1 MKAAV
6 RSVLRS
12 GLRLTQRGL
21 ALLCALELGPHA
33 HAQELPFRRAIELAL
48 QHSGAMAAANAD
60 ELRARAGLQE
70 ARDLFLPQL
79 TVGSG
84 LAWTYGFPLSIEG
97 AAPSI
102 VNVNSQS
109 LVFNPAQHEFI
120 QAARRDWLAS
130 SASTLDRRNQVMLEA
145 AEAYSELDNLQSA
158 LGILAQQQQAARK
171 AEQIV
176 SDRLHEGVDSEVELT
191 RAKLTTAKVVMNIAQ
206 SQGAADLL
214 RARLSQL
221 TGLPADS
228 IRTLTESIPKLPEVN
243 QDSDL
248 ASLAVETSPTVKQ
261 ASEQAEGKRF
271 RAKGEHK
278 MSYPAVDFVAQYGLF
293 SKANNFQ
300 DFFLR
305 FQRNNATVGA
315 AIKVPVF
322 NFSQKARAQA
332 ADAEALAAKKQA
344 EEIKD
349 DISNQTLKL
358 QRSVRQLAAA
368 KEVARL
374 EHELAQADVESAQ
387 ARLQAGSATLKDSE
401 TAQVKEQES
410 YIAYLQASLALDKAQ
425 MELLR
430 ATNQLQQWA
439 LSAPGQ

>member
-1 MKAAV
+1 MKFVAG
-6 RSVLRS
+6 VLARIVA
-12 GLRLTQRGL
+12 GV
-21 ALLCALELGPHA
+21 ALLCSVVLFPSA
-33 HAQELPFRRAIELAL
+33 HAQELPFRHAIELAL
-48 QHSGAMAAANAD
+48 QHSGTVAIANAAQLQAH
-60 ELRARAGLQE
+60 EGLQE

-97 AAPSI
+97 SAPSI

-109 LVFNPAQHEFI
+109 MVFNAAQHEFI
-120 QAARRDWLAS
+120 QAAKQSWLAS
-130 SASTLDRRNQVMLEA
+130 TFSTKDRRNAVLLET
-145 AEAYSELDNLQSA
+145 AETYAELDMLQST
-158 LGILAQQQQAARK
+158 LNILAQQQAAAQK

-176 SDRLHEGVDSEVELT
+176 SDRVHEGVDSEVELT
-191 RAKLTTAKVVMNIAQ
+191 RAKLTVAKVAVNIAQ
-206 SQGAADLL
+206 SQGSADLL
-214 RARLSQL
+214 RARLAQL

-248 ASLAVETSPTVKQ
+248 ASLAVQSSPAVKQ
-261 ASEQAEGKRF
+261 ASEEAESKRF

-300 DFFLR
+300 DFFVR

-315 AIKVPVF
+315 AIRFPIF
-322 NFSQKARAQA
+322 NLSGKAHAEA
-332 ADAEALAAKKQA
+332 ADAEALAARKQA
-344 EEIKD
+344 EAVKD
-349 DISNQTLKL
+349 DIANQTLKL
-358 QRSVRQLAAA
+358 QRSVRQLAAG

-374 EHELAQADVESAQ
+374 EHELAQADLESAQ
-387 ARLQAGSATLKDSE
+387 AQIQAGRASLKDAE
-401 TAQVKEQES
+401 AAQVKEQES

-430 ATNQLQQWA
+430 ATNDLQQWA
-439 LSAPGQ
+439 LPGSS

>member
-1 MKAAV
+1 MKLVAG
-6 RSVLRS
+6 VLARIVA
-12 GLRLTQRGL
+12 GVT
-21 ALLCALELGPHA
+21 LLCSAVLVPAA
-33 HAQELPFRRAIELAL
+33 HAQELPFRHAIELAL
-48 QHSGAMAAANAD
+48 QHSGTMAIANAAQLQAH
-60 ELRARAGLQE
+60 EGLQE

-97 AAPSI
+97 SAPSI

-109 LVFNPAQHEFI
+109 MVFNAAQHEFI
-120 QAARRDWLAS
+120 QAAKQSWLAS
-130 SASTLDRRNQVMLEA
+130 TFSTKDRRNAVLLET
-145 AEAYSELDNLQSA
+145 AETYAELDMLQST
-158 LGILAQQQQAARK
+158 LHILAQQQAAAQK

-176 SDRLHEGVDSEVELT
+176 SDRVHEGVDSEVELT
-191 RAKLTTAKVVMNIAQ
+191 RAKLTAAKVAVNIAQ
-206 SQGAADLL
+206 SQGSADLL
-214 RARLSQL
+214 RARLAQL

-248 ASLAVETSPTVKQ
+248 ASLAVQSSPAVKQ
-261 ASEQAEGKRF
+261 ASEEAESKRF

-300 DFFLR
+300 DFFVR

-315 AIKVPVF
+315 AIRFPIF
-322 NFSQKARAQA
+322 NLSGKAHAEA
-332 ADAEALAAKKQA
+332 ADAEALAARKQA
-344 EEIKD
+344 EAVKD
-349 DISNQTLKL
+349 DIANQTLKL
-358 QRSVRQLAAA
+358 QRSVRQLAAG

-374 EHELAQADVESAQ
+374 EHELAQADLESAQ
-387 ARLQAGSATLKDSE
+387 AQIQAGRASLKDAE
-401 TAQVKEQES
+401 AAQVKEQES

-430 ATNQLQQWA
+430 ATNDLQQWA
-439 LSAPGQ
+439 LPGSS

>member
-1 MKAAV
+1 MKFVAG
-6 RSVLRS
+6 VLARIVA
-12 GLRLTQRGL
+12 GV
-21 ALLCALELGPHA
+21 ALLCSVVLVSSA
-33 HAQELPFRRAIELAL
+33 HAQELPFRHAIELAL
-48 QHSGAMAAANAD
+48 QHSGTVAIANAAQLQAH
-60 ELRARAGLQE
+60 EGLQE

-97 AAPSI
+97 SAPSI

-109 LVFNPAQHEFI
+109 MVFNAAQHEFI
-120 QAARRDWLAS
+120 QAAKQSWLAS
-130 SASTLDRRNQVMLEA
+130 TFSTKDRRNAVLLET
-145 AEAYSELDNLQSA
+145 AETYAELDMLQST
-158 LGILAQQQQAARK
+158 LNILAQQQAAAQK

-176 SDRLHEGVDSEVELT
+176 SDRVHEGVDSEVELT
-191 RAKLTTAKVVMNIAQ
+191 RAKLTVAKVAVNIAQ
-206 SQGAADLL
+206 SQGSADLL
-214 RARLSQL
+214 RARLAQL

-248 ASLAVETSPTVKQ
+248 ASLAVQSSPAVKQ
-261 ASEQAEGKRF
+261 ASEEAESKRF

-300 DFFLR
+300 DFFVR

-315 AIKVPVF
+315 AIRFPIF
-322 NFSQKARAQA
+322 NLSGKAHAEA
-332 ADAEALAAKKQA
+332 ADAEALAARKQA
-344 EEIKD
+344 EAVKD
-349 DISNQTLKL
+349 DIANQTLKL
-358 QRSVRQLAAA
+358 QRSVRQLAAG

-374 EHELAQADVESAQ
+374 EHELAQADLESAQ
-387 ARLQAGSATLKDSE
+387 AQIQAGRASLKDAE
-401 TAQVKEQES
+401 AAQVKEQES

-430 ATNQLQQWA
+430 ATNDLQQWA
-439 LSAPGQ
+439 LPGSS

>member
-12 GLRLTQRGL
+12 GLRLTQRAMLWPIVGL

-70 ARDLFLPQL
+70 AR
-79 TVGSG
+79 
-84 LAWTYGFPLSIEG
+84 E
-97 AAPSI
+97 
-102 VNVNSQS
+102 
-109 LVFNPAQHEFI
+109 
-120 QAARRDWLAS
+120 
-130 SASTLDRRNQVMLEA
+130 
-145 AEAYSELDNLQSA
+145 
-158 LGILAQQQQAARK
+158 

-248 ASLAVETSPTVKQ
+248 A
-261 ASEQAEGKRF
+261 
-271 RAKGEHK
+271 
-278 MSYPAVDFVAQYGLF
+278 
-293 SKANNFQ
+293 
-300 DFFLR
+300 
-305 FQRNNATVGA
+305 
-315 AIKVPVF
+315 
-322 NFSQKARAQA
+322 
-332 ADAEALAAKKQA
+332 
-344 EEIKD
+344 
-349 DISNQTLKL
+349 
-358 QRSVRQLAAA
+358 
-368 KEVARL
+368 
-374 EHELAQADVESAQ
+374 
-387 ARLQAGSATLKDSE
+387 
-401 TAQVKEQES
+401 
-410 YIAYLQASLALDKAQ
+410 
-425 MELLR
+425 
-430 ATNQLQQWA
+430 
-439 LSAPGQ
+439 